1 MTIRFK
7 LTMGAIAAILVANS
21 LLSLVTVVYLERIW
35 LDEVQ
40 TRVRLDLNSARA
52 AYHNHIERISAALT
66 AASLDPTASRG
77 ARIAPVARN

>member
-21 LLSLVTVVYLERIW
+21 LLSLVYVVYLQRMW

-40 TRVRLDLNSARA
+40 TRVRLDINSARA
-52 AYHNHIERISAALT
+52 AYRRITLNEF
-66 AASLDPTASRG
+66 LPR
-77 ARIAPVARN
+77 